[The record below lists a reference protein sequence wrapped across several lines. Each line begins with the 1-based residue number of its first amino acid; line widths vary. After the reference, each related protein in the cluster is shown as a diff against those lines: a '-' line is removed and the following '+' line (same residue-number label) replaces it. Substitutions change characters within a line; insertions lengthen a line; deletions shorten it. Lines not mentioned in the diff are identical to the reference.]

1 MTSHRLLLLLALA
14 GGAVGADLA
23 EEIATWGPVAT
34 GDRDIA
40 QGQWFGQAF
49 VTSSAA
55 HPLDGMFVVDR
66 DLPSDGQVVG
76 GCTYD
81 RHGSRGFD
89 AWYDWGRAYVRG
101 GTDPLAADDGRPFA
115 ALGGALCLPI
125 LLSLHGEIGYSSQ
138 RKLVASGEASLFI
151 VRVRG
156 EIDDHVRTIRV
167 GTGPRILGTAGPWA
181 WGALVDWAESHY
193 DDGTLRLASDGGIVT
208 GFVVWRPLNHLLL
221 GAEGQVIDHAIDLA
235 DPQRPKRAV
244 AQASL
249 ALGYAF

>member
-1 MTSHRLLLLLALA
+1 MTSS
-14 GGAVGADLA
+14 
-23 EEIATWGPVAT
+23 T
-34 GDRDIA
+34 
-40 QGQWFGQAF
+40 
-49 VTSSAA
+49 A
-55 HPLDGMFVVDR
+55 HPVDGLFVVDR
-66 DLPSDGQVVG
+66 DLPTDGQLVG

-81 RHGSRGFD
+81 GNEFGKFNTDYS
-89 AWYDWGRAYVRG
+89 WGRAYVRG
-101 GTDPLAADDGRPFA
+101 GTDPLAGRSGRPFA
-115 ALGGALCLPI
+115 AIGGAVCCEM
-125 LLSLHGEIGYSSQ
+125 LLSLHGEVGCSSQ
-138 RKLVASGEASLFI
+138 RHLCANGEACFFI
-151 VRVRG
+151 FRVRG